1 MKKNI
6 LAIGILSV
14 AILGG
19 ALAVAA
25 TGLVGTASAQTP
37 TTAEAMV
44 TGGGGGQGPFA
55 RFRAHRSEVRKRVVQ
70 ETADTIGISTDQLK
84 SELKSGKSIAQVAT
98 ENNVD
103 PQTVITT
110 IDNDV
115 NARVDQAVTD
125 NKLSPEKA
133 DKIKAKAPEVI
144 TKVVNHVFGN

>member
-1 MKKNI
+1 VKKNI

-44 TGGGGGQGPFA
+44 TGDGGGHGLLA
-55 RFRAHRSEVRKRVVQ
+55 RFRAHRTEVRKHVVQ
-70 ETADTIGISTDQLK
+70 VTADTIGVSTDDLK
-84 SELKSGKSIAQVAT
+84 TELKGGKSIAQVAT
-98 ENNVD
+98 ENSVD
-103 PQTVITT
+103 PQTVITA

-115 NARVDQAVTD
+115 NARVDQAVT
-125 NKLSPEKA
+125 NHKLSQEKA
-133 DKIKAKAPEVI
+133 DNIKTKAPEVI
-144 TKVVNHVFGN
+144 TKVVNHVFGS